1 MTDFIAN
8 YWIEFAFGIVTAAI
22 ATGYKGLKKEMKAR
36 IEEQKA
42 MKKAI
47 TALLRQTLYDAY
59 SKWSER
65 GYCPIYAMEVCT
77 KVYEQYHAL
86 GGNNVGTELY
96 ERLRELPTKPKE
108 EIDEHNEVFNKE
120 ETSKL

>member
-1 MTDFIAN
+1 MADFIAN
-8 YWIEFAFGIVTAAI
+8 YWIEAAFGLIITIIAAV
-22 ATGYKGLKKEMKAR
+22 YKSLKKEIEVR
-36 IEEQKA
+36 IAEQKA

-47 TALLRQTLYDAY
+47 TALLRQTLYDSY

-96 ERLRELPTKPKE
+96 ERLKELPTQPPEKTEESEEKE
-108 EIDEHNEVFNKE
+108 
-120 ETSKL
+120 